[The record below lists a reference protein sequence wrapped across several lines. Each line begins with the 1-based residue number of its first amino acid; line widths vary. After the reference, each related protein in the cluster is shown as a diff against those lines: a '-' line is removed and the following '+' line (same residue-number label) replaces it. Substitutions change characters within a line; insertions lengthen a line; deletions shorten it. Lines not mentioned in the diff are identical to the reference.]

1 MRHALN
7 FSKIWLSAKLGRFI
21 KDERGEV
28 NIVATIILL
37 GIAVLLAVAFREQIG
52 ELVDKI
58 FTKKKLTP
66 QQKSK
71 IIK

>member
-37 GIAVLLAVAFREQIG
+37 GIAVLLAVFFREQIG
-52 ELVDKI
+52 KLVSDI
-58 FTKKKLTP
+58 FTKISGKEKELT
-66 QQKSK
+66 KDF
-71 IIK
+71 

>member
-37 GIAVLLAVAFREQIG
+37 GIAVLLAVAFREKIG
-52 ELVDKI
+52 ELVNDI
-58 FTKKKLTP
+58 FTKISGKGEELT
-66 QQKSK
+66 KDF
-71 IIK
+71 

>member
-1 MRHALN
+1 MKNALN
-7 FSKIWLSAKLGRFI
+7 FSKIWLSAKIGRFI

-52 ELVDKI
+52 ELVNEI
-58 FTKKKLTP
+58 FTKISGKGEELT
-66 QQKSK
+66 KDF
-71 IIK
+71 

>member
-37 GIAVLLAVAFREQIG
+37 GIAVLLAVAFRNQIG
-52 ELVDKI
+52 GLVTKI
-58 FTKKKLTP
+58 FNAISGKEKELTKGFE
-66 QQKSK
+66 
-71 IIK
+71 

>member
-1 MRHALN
+1 MKNTLY

-37 GIAVLLAVAFREQIG
+37 GIAVLLAVAFRNQIG
-52 ELVDKI
+52 GLVDKI
-58 FTKKKLTP
+58 FSAISGKEKELTKDF
-66 QQKSK
+66 
-71 IIK
+71 

>member
-1 MRHALN
+1 MKNALY

-52 ELVDKI
+52 ELVSDI
-58 FTKKKLTP
+58 FTKISGKGEKLTEDF
-66 QQKSK
+66 
-71 IIK
+71 

>member
-1 MRHALN
+1 MKNALY
-7 FSKIWLSAKLGRFI
+7 FSKIWLSTKLGRFI

-58 FTKKKLTP
+58 FTKISGKGEKLTEDF
-66 QQKSK
+66 
-71 IIK
+71 

>member
-1 MRHALN
+1 MKNALY

-37 GIAVLLAVAFREQIG
+37 GIAVLLAVFFREQIG
-52 ELVDKI
+52 KLVSDI
-58 FTKKKLTP
+58 FTKISGKEKELT
-66 QQKSK
+66 KDF
-71 IIK
+71 

>member
-1 MRHALN
+1 MKNALY
-7 FSKIWLSAKLGRFI
+7 FSKIWLSTKLGRFI

-52 ELVDKI
+52 ELVSDI
-58 FTKKKLTP
+58 FTKISGKGEKLTEDF
-66 QQKSK
+66 
-71 IIK
+71 

>member
-1 MRHALN
+1 MKNALY

-37 GIAVLLAVAFREQIG
+37 GIAVLLAVAFRKQIG
-52 ELVDKI
+52 GLVTDIFNAIRGKEKEL
-58 FTKKKLTP
+58 TKGF
-66 QQKSK
+66 
-71 IIK
+71 

>member
-52 ELVDKI
+52 ELVSDI
-58 FTKKKLTP
+58 FTKISGKGDELT
-66 QQKSK
+66 KDFE
-71 IIK
+71 

>member
-1 MRHALN
+1 MKNTLY

-37 GIAVLLAVAFREQIG
+37 GIAVLLAVAFRKQIG
-52 ELVDKI
+52 GLVTEI
-58 FTKKKLTP
+58 FDAIRGKEKDLTEGFE
-66 QQKSK
+66 
-71 IIK
+71 

>member
-37 GIAVLLAVAFREQIG
+37 GIAVLLAVAFREKIG

-58 FTKKKLTP
+58 FTKISGKGEKLTEDF
-66 QQKSK
+66 
-71 IIK
+71 

>member
-1 MRHALN
+1 MKNTLY

-37 GIAVLLAVAFREQIG
+37 GIAVLLAVAFRKQIG
-52 ELVDKI
+52 VLVTEI
-58 FTKKKLTP
+58 FDAIRGKEKDLTKGF
-66 QQKSK
+66 
-71 IIK
+71 

>member
-37 GIAVLLAVAFREQIG
+37 GIAVLLAVFFREQIG
-52 ELVDKI
+52 KLVSDI
-58 FTKKKLTP
+58 FTKISGKEEELT
-66 QQKSK
+66 KDF
-71 IIK
+71 

>member
-52 ELVDKI
+52 ELVNDI
-58 FTKKKLTP
+58 FTKISGKGEELT
-66 QQKSK
+66 KDF
-71 IIK
+71 

>member
-1 MRHALN
+1 MKNALY

-58 FTKKKLTP
+58 FTKISGKGEKLTEDF
-66 QQKSK
+66 
-71 IIK
+71 

>member
-1 MRHALN
+1 MKNALY
-7 FSKIWLSAKLGRFI
+7 FSKIWLSTKLGRFI

-37 GIAVLLAVAFREQIG
+37 GIAVLLAVAFREKIG

-58 FTKKKLTP
+58 FTKISGKGEALTEDF
-66 QQKSK
+66 
-71 IIK
+71 

>member
-7 FSKIWLSAKLGRFI
+7 FSKIWLSTKLGRFI

-37 GIAVLLAVAFREQIG
+37 GIAVLLAVAFRNQISG
-52 ELVDKI
+52 LVKSVFDAISGKEKEL
-58 FTKKKLTP
+58 TKGF
-66 QQKSK
+66 
-71 IIK
+71 

>member
-58 FTKKKLTP
+58 FTKISGKGEKLTEDF
-66 QQKSK
+66 
-71 IIK
+71 

>member
-1 MRHALN
+1 MKNTLY

-37 GIAVLLAVAFREQIG
+37 GIAVLLAVAFRNQISG
-52 ELVDKI
+52 LVSDI
-58 FTKKKLTP
+58 FTKISGKGEELT
-66 QQKSK
+66 KDF
-71 IIK
+71 

>member
-1 MRHALN
+1 MKNTLY

-58 FTKKKLTP
+58 FTKISGKGEKLTEDF
-66 QQKSK
+66 
-71 IIK
+71 

>member
-37 GIAVLLAVAFREQIG
+37 GIAVLLAVAFRNQISG
-52 ELVDKI
+52 LVKSVFDAISGKEKEL
-58 FTKKKLTP
+58 TKGF
-66 QQKSK
+66 
-71 IIK
+71 